1 MISKLI
7 FPLAF
12 LFLLNASCNKVIEEV
27 PLPPFDVFPNPCKNV
42 CSVVLNNLV
51 FFPGE
56 PVTIRLLK
64 GNETL
69 AESTI
74 ELASPPFS
82 FQMNMQDRAAGIY
95 HVELTSRGQTYI
107 TPVLK
112 VD

>member
-27 PLPPFDVFPNPCKNV
+27 PLPPFDVFPNPCKNQ
-42 CSVVLNNLV
+42 CSVILNNLV

-56 PVTIRLLK
+56 PVTIRLLQ

-69 AESTI
+69 AENTV
-74 ELASPPFS
+74 EFGLPPFI
-82 FQMNMQDRAAGIY
+82 FQFNMQDRAAGIY
-95 HVELTSRGQTYI
+95 HVELTSRGQTFI